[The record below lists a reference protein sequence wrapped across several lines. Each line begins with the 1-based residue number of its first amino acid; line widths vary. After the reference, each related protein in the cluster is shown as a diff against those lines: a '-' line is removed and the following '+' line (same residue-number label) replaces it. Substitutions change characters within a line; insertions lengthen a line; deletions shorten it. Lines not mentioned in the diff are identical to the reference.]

1 MIPFPYHWL
10 GMLAMDT
17 ELKGNGFLNESR
29 VFMHIHAPDG
39 KVHYFAR
46 SISINNHLLGFHG
59 VMRKVSKDT
68 GLGIIFTFSSNLL
81 PCKIRKALMKFC
93 IISAIFQ
100 LLFNK
105 MLILHSILI
114 VHSLISGNETCWNI
128 WSMLFFASMSCQLS
142 GTNLKQSWK
151 KIRY

>member
-1 MIPFPYHWL
+1 
-10 GMLAMDT
+10 MDT

-46 SISINNHLLGFHG
+46 SIFINNHLLGFHG

-68 GLGIIFTFSSNLL
+68 GLGIIFTFSSYLL

-114 VHSLISGNETCWNI
+114 VHSLISGNETC
-128 WSMLFFASMSCQLS
+128 
-142 GTNLKQSWK
+142 
-151 KIRY
+151 